1 MNKMKIPIL
10 IFITFAL
17 HSAGTFAQRSGLV
30 SPGTDTMS
38 VLMNSAQKE
47 LEKSIAE
54 LNQLRDQIANEKL
67 PLAQEL
73 TTLEDDL
80 TKQRNQ
86 YESIT
91 RSVDNS
97 NLELAGIRSENKAR
111 LDELTYIGNLLDEYA
126 RSFESK
132 VNVSEL
138 QYCGEKLNSAKQATE
153 NTTLSLQDKLVKQND
168 FVVLSVERI
177 ANMVGGHRFNG
188 IGVSPDGNI
197 EDGQYA
203 IIGPVGLFASKTG
216 NLSGLAIPQTGSDKP
231 LIRPLEGEIQTGISS
246 LVNTGEGVFPFDPSR
261 GVALKA
267 LVQKTSLYQIF
278 KKGGPI
284 MWPLL
289 FIAVIAILTVFER
302 ILFIIVE
309 TRRRDPKAMERFFSE
324 VSKGNMENALSI
336 SMKSRFHVLHTLGY
350 ALSHKEKSLANALTY
365 AQEQELKRFRRG
377 IPILD
382 TVITL
387 APLLG
392 LLGTVTGMM
401 GSFSLIGGE
410 LSAPGAITGGIAEAL
425 IATAFGLGIAIT
437 SLIPFNYLN
446 TKMEEARIEIETA
459 ANQLE
464 LLVQPIL
471 ETSCMTNPARVVYR

>member
-1 MNKMKIPIL
+1 MNIILKPAL
-10 IFITFAL
+10 IFLTLAFLPNGAFSQETDWI
-17 HSAGTFAQRSGLV
+17 SS
-30 SPGTDTMS
+30 GTDTMS
-38 VLMNSAQKE
+38 VLWSSSQIE
-47 LEKSIAE
+47 LEKSIGE
-54 LNQLRDQIANEKL
+54 LNQLRDQIAKEKQ

-73 TTLEDDL
+73 TVLEDEL
-80 TKQRNQ
+80 IKQRSQ
-86 YESIT
+86 FESIT

-97 NLELAGIRSENKAR
+97 NLELAGIKAENKAR

-126 RSFESK
+126 RSFETK
-132 VNVSEL
+132 VNVSEM
-138 QYCGEKLNSAKQATE
+138 QYYSEKLNTAKQAAE
-153 NTTLSLQDKLVKQND
+153 NNNLSMQEKLKKQNEFVDLSLD
-168 FVVLSVERI
+168 RI

-197 EDGQYA
+197 EDGQYV
-203 IIGPVGLFASKTG
+203 IIGPVGLFASNTG
-216 NLSGLAIPQTGSDKP
+216 NLSGLAIPQTGSDRP
-231 LIRPLEGEIQTGISS
+231 LIRPLEGEFQAGITS
-246 LVNTGEGVFPFDPSR
+246 LVNSGKGLFPFDPSR
-261 GVALKA
+261 GGALKA
-267 LVQKTSLYQIF
+267 LVQQTSLYQIF
-278 KKGGPI
+278 KKGGPV

-289 FIAVIAILTVFER
+289 CIALIATLTVLER
-302 ILFIIVE
+302 ILFIIFE
-309 TRRRDPKAMERFFSE
+309 SRRRDPKAMEVFFSE

-336 SMKSRFHVLHTLGY
+336 SMKSKFHVLHTLGY

-464 LLVQPIL
+464 LLVQPLL
-471 ETSCMTNPARVVYR
+471 ETTSPTTARVVHR